1 MKTGIALIIIGCF
14 FIGLSFHMKLK
25 EPELNKSTIY
35 TVKCVDDIL
44 EGEFVK
50 INDKYFRHGAVEP
63 TWIPLSQCGLE
74 PK

>member
-1 MKTGIALIIIGCF
+1 MSIYSLPALSVAVAIN
-14 FIGLSFHMKLK
+14 MR
-25 EPELNKSTIY
+25 EPQLNKSTIY

-50 INDKYFRHGAVEP
+50 VNDKYFRPDATEP